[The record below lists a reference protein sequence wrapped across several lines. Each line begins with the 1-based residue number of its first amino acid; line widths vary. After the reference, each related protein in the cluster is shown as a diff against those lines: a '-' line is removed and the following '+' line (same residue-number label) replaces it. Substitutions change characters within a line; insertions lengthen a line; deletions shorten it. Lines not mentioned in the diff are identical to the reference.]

1 MNNFKDTYLVKLE
14 NLLINSTTDKVE
26 YGEVDSKY
34 LSKLNKIQA
43 EGHCIII
50 VTSIPEKRYTK
61 CLLYLYKNK
70 IPFDKLLPGVKEGE
84 IVIL

>member
-1 MNNFKDTYLVKLE
+1 MKNFKNTYFVKLE
-14 NLLINSTTDKVE
+14 NLLVNSTPDKVE
-26 YGEVDSKY
+26 YGQVESNY
-34 LSKLNKIQA
+34 LSKLNKLQA

-50 VTSIPEKRYTK
+50 VTSISEKRYTK

-70 IPFDKLLPGVKEGE
+70 VPFDRLLPGVKGGE